1 SDRGEPAS
9 VIETVNE
16 NKISLTPVLS
26 QLEQDLNSPSHLRI
40 TINTEDK
47 KIEIEQ
53 VKVIL
58 VYKGRGEPELDST
71 EESSFKTQLPQIT
84 EFTIKNVT
92 VDGVEDKKEGDDKN
106 VKDFEAGVA
115 FDVSNILDKSQ
126 VEKRSD
132 ADDKE
137 KMKHQNEDA
146 KESEADDA
154 EEILMREIG
163 NLSINENDN
172 NLEEISSLDGII
184 LPTEEDK
191 GYETSLTMTLTDSF
205 KLHQMRYSRSHAW
218 EWTFHY
224 ITEGGSGAFRTLA
237 AKFLSR
243 QVAYE
248 FYNKI
253 KECVLTLKAAAAFG
267 KLVSKSRGD
276 ALRLTWRR
284 VLLSQDTKVSLVYK
298 CHACG
303 LCFDRP
309 EILLDIH
316 LSKCSPDM
324 KIVKTKCACGL
335 VFDQYNFTHHCQVHR
350 QYTALDVK
358 KIVVRDEK
366 NLDVSG
372 MKEVFM
378 EEMGDYETTGEDS
391 VRNDQSNETIAMNKC
406 EMEAKVANKKVTTNV
421 LAVRKAHRVFVCQCR
436 LCFDRAEF
444 FVKHLS
450 KCSLETKVVKTT
462 CICDLVFD
470 KYNFAYHCAVHRQ
483 ATMLNVKY
491 IVVRDEGILDISGM
505 IQEFV
510 EDDEINVTE
519 NIKAAFM
526 KTVDQ
531 SLVFNPVPKY
541 NITQNVDEEKINNH
555 EIICTTEEY
564 NNAEKEDKAKYVIAE
579 NQNTLH
585 EIHSSNEEIIG
596 SQENNTDR
604 SQAVSSNALKEV
616 IVSTKS
622 MNKEH
627 FEVHDELT
635 KKNDADMGP
644 SHIDKKVGKTILTT
658 EEQQH
663 RNSDTDVIEP
673 EKKISYITEKTPA
686 EDENLENITNENK
699 HEEKITHDKIV
710 TTAVNTIDHSPDT
723 EGKEIVNSIINAQ
736 KINVTINNSID
747 NKDTKH
753 LIEENKTNE
762 IQEPFNNAILQN
774 DVDVIVLTETWLR
787 TDDEVKRAELDDYKH
802 YFSIRNGKDGGGVSI
817 YAKANLLPSLT
828 VSKYQGGINFLWVHL
843 NTEGLDIGGIYNPGG
858 DTDGMQFL
866 KEYSDQ
872 LKQMR
877 EAIVFGDFNIDLLKS
892 ESKTRNYLN
901 TLDQAGFILLNK
913 IHVGYSTRKTE
924 TSSTIIDHA
933 SSNLNSSEY
942 KFHLA
947 ITASESD
954 SSPRNNEPRW
964 NPNKDTRQ
972 VTEDSSAAS
981 NNRDTTGSKNASESK
996 TRRSKRNPAEKEFMC
1011 QFCENLYVY
1020 PMNYIKHLN
1029 NVHGYTGRVD
1039 DYSIVR
1045 RCPNCRVPCRRKAYN
1060 RHVRRCT
1067 EYRNKHKSFSQAT
1080 TSTRVR
1086 DDRGD
1091 RDSDGQ
1097 SSRSEDRSSNGRGS
1111 SDDNSS
1117 NDNGSS
1123 SGDDS
1128 SSSGDDSS
1136 SSDDEENNCDDAK
1149 KNAYNIM
1156 KELIS
1161 SSDDMLSR
1169 EIVSR
1174 CSRDWLEDSVS
1185 DGGSAPSNIAQRRFE
1200 LMPSN

>member
-1 SDRGEPAS
+1 
-9 VIETVNE
+9 
-16 NKISLTPVLS
+16 
-26 QLEQDLNSPSHLRI
+26 
-40 TINTEDK
+40 
-47 KIEIEQ
+47 
-53 VKVIL
+53 
-58 VYKGRGEPELDST
+58 
-71 EESSFKTQLPQIT
+71 
-84 EFTIKNVT
+84 
-92 VDGVEDKKEGDDKN
+92 
-106 VKDFEAGVA
+106 
-115 FDVSNILDKSQ
+115 
-126 VEKRSD
+126 
-132 ADDKE
+132 
-137 KMKHQNEDA
+137 
-146 KESEADDA
+146 
-154 EEILMREIG
+154 
-163 NLSINENDN
+163 
-172 NLEEISSLDGII
+172 
-184 LPTEEDK
+184 
-191 GYETSLTMTLTDSF
+191 MTLTDSF

-284 VLLSQDTKVSLVYK
+284 VLLSRSQSIRLISRTPTPTFGPGT

-391 VRNDQSNETIAMNKC
+391 VRNDQI
-406 EMEAKVANKKVTTNV
+406 
-421 LAVRKAHRVFVCQCR
+421 
-436 LCFDRAEF
+436 
-444 FVKHLS
+444 
-450 KCSLETKVVKTT
+450 
-462 CICDLVFD
+462 
-470 KYNFAYHCAVHRQ
+470 HRQ

-996 TRRSKRNPAEKEFMC
+996 TRRSKRNPAEKEF
-1011 QFCENLYVY
+1011 
-1020 PMNYIKHLN
+1020 I
-1029 NVHGYTGRVD
+1029 
-1039 DYSIVR
+1039 
-1045 RCPNCRVPCRRKAYN
+1045 
-1060 RHVRRCT
+1060 
-1067 EYRNKHKSFSQAT
+1067 
-1080 TSTRVR
+1080 
-1086 DDRGD
+1086 
-1091 RDSDGQ
+1091 
-1097 SSRSEDRSSNGRGS
+1097 RSEDRSSNGRGS

-1156 KELIS
+1156 KELFTWFFNFINYYRIS